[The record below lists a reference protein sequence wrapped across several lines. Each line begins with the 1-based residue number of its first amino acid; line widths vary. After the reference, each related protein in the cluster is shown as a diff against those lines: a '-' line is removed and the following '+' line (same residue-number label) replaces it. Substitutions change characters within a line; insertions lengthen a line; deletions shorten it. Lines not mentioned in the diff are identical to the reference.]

1 MELNL
6 KKFSPKTCGYGKT
19 VLFIGR
25 RGSGKSYLM
34 RDYLYH
40 KRDIPIACI
49 ISPTEESNCFFGT
62 FAPKLFIYHDYS
74 PELIGN
80 FVKRQK
86 AITKKMRREESD
98 YGQSEIDPR
107 GALVLDDCL
116 YQKNWYRN
124 PHIRFL
130 FLNGRH
136 THSDVF
142 VTLQDSKDGVPPI
155 LRSNAD
161 IVFIMRENLYNNR
174 KRLYEAFCGMFPTFA
189 IFCTVLDQC
198 TVNNGCLVIINS
210 CTSNKIEDQVFWYRA
225 EPHDNFKIGSPEVWE
240 YSRKFHKE
248 DENNEDDSDLMD
260 LNEYT
265 KKGSVTLK
273 VNKT

>member
-6 KKFSPKTCGYGKT
+6 KKFNVKTCGYGKT
-19 VLFIGR
+19 VLFVGR
-25 RGSGKSYLM
+25 RGSGKSFLM

-49 ISPTEESNCFFGT
+49 ISPTEEANCFFGQ
-62 FAPKLFIYHDYS
+62 FAPKLFIHHEYS
-74 PELIGN
+74 PELIGK

-86 AITKKMRREESD
+86 AITKKMKRQEGEMGRSD
-98 YGQSEIDPR
+98 IDPR

-116 YQKNWYRN
+116 YDKQWYRN
-124 PHIRFL
+124 AHIRYL

-136 THSDVF
+136 THSDVY

-155 LRSNAD
+155 LRANAD
-161 IVFIMRENLYNNR
+161 IVFILRENLYNNR

-198 TVNNGCLVIINS
+198 TENNGCLVILNS

-225 EPHDNFKIGSPEVWE
+225 EKHDDFKIGLPEVWE
-240 YSRKFHKE
+240 YSKNHYNQQ
-248 DENNEDDSDLMD
+248 DEDDDDDLMD
-260 LNEYT
+260 LNEYN
-265 KKGSVTLK
+265 KKGTVHLK
-273 VNKT
+273 VNRET